1 MLIRVLLFVVSMFLI
16 SCSGAEKEKNRFI
29 NAYKELLTI
38 RLMYPDTTVANPKVN
53 RILAKNGFD
62 KYSFAEEFK
71 KYSSNP
77 QEFRDMLDTA
87 RERAKKEYQIL
98 RKNSKSGEI
107 PMD

>member
-1 MLIRVLLFVVSMFLI
+1 MLIRILLFAVSMILI
-16 SCSGAEKEKNRFI
+16 SCSGAEKEKNKFI

-38 RLMYPDTTVANPKVN
+38 RLMYPDTTIANPKVN
-53 RILAKNGFD
+53 KILAKNGFD
-62 KYSFAEEFK
+62 KYSFAEQFK

-98 RKNSKSGEI
+98 RKNNKSDEI
-107 PMD
+107 PME